1 MFYVCII
8 TNVLLCIMNYYVINQ
23 VENTHVNNNDK
34 IHNNIHYTI

>member
-23 VENTHVNNNDK
+23 VENTHDK
-34 IHNNIHYTI
+34 KQP